1 MGEFV
6 RRFVTKKTRNRY
18 PFSCVLAVCD
28 KPTNQGDSFNIM
40 KSWLKQHYNSVL
52 LWSQVVVDYVTIT
65 GTIYLSYW
73 LWINSS
79 GLRLHKNPGFL
90 PFQVYLAIGV
100 LFVLILKI
108 SGAYEREHSI
118 AHVNEHRSLLRGVF
132 WGYGILIAIAFFYP
146 KIYLSRLQSIYAI
159 LTLAVVVVLERYVFY
174 QINRYMLKKG
184 IGTKKILVY
193 GAGATGQ
200 RLVRHLNSVPKLGY
214 KVVGYVDDE
223 KFGTQAE
230 AEMHEH
236 DTKVLGKLE
245 NIKELTTQYE
255 VDEMFITMPS
265 ATSQRISQIVK
276 TCNGN
281 LPKYRFVP
289 SMSDF
294 HLQQIKLESING
306 IPLCAIK
313 EHQPNFVS
321 ATIKRCFDF
330 AFSAAIL
337 IATSPLMALI
347 ALKIKRDSEGPVIF
361 RQQRVGKD
369 GKLFTMYK
377 FRTMYTN
384 VLPYAYTPTAKTD
397 PRITPFGRF
406 LRKASLDELPQFWNV
421 LLGDMSV
428 VGPRPEMEFIVN
440 KYNDIQRQRLLVKPG
455 ITGIWQISPDRS
467 RPIHE
472 AIEHDLY
479 YIENQSIL
487 LDLILIWET
496 LVFGIRGI

>member
-1 MGEFV
+1 M
-6 RRFVTKKTRNRY
+6 
-18 PFSCVLAVCD
+18 
-28 KPTNQGDSFNIM
+28 
-40 KSWLKQHYNSVL
+40 
-52 LWSQVVVDYVTIT
+52 LWSQVVADYLTIT

-73 LWINSS
+73 LWINS
-79 GLRLHKNPGFL
+79 GNLRLHRHPDFL
-90 PFQVYLAIGV
+90 GGEVYLAIGV
-100 LFVLILKI
+100 LFILSLKI
-108 SGAYEREHSI
+108 AGAYEREHSI
-118 AHVNEHRSLLRGVF
+118 AHVNEHRSLIRGVF
-132 WGYGILIAIAFFYP
+132 WGYIVLIAVAFFYP
-146 KIYLSRLQSIYAI
+146 KIYLSRLQSLYAI
-159 LTLAVVVVLERYVFY
+159 LILAVVVVFERYLFY

-193 GAGATGQ
+193 GAGDTGR

-214 KVVGYVDDE
+214 TVVGYVDDE
-223 KFGTQAE
+223 KFGSQAQ

-236 DTKVLGKLE
+236 DAKVLGKLE
-245 NIKELTTQYE
+245 HIKELTTQYE

-265 ATSQRISQIVK
+265 ASSQRISQIVK

-313 EHQPNFVS
+313 EHEPNFVS
-321 ATIKRCFDF
+321 ATIKRVFDI
-330 AFSAAIL
+330 AFSGLIL
-337 IATSPLMALI
+337 ITTAPLLALI

-361 RQQRVGKD
+361 KQQRVGKD
-369 GKLFTMYK
+369 GKLFMMYK

-384 VLPYAYTPTAKTD
+384 VLPYAYTPTSKTD
-397 PRITPFGRF
+397 PRITPIGRF
-406 LRKASLDELPQFWNV
+406 LRKTSLDELPQFWNV

-440 KYNDIQRQRLLVKPG
+440 KYDDIQRQRLLVKPG
-455 ITGIWQISPDRS
+455 ITGIWQISSDRS

-479 YIENQSIL
+479 YIENQSFL
-487 LDLILIWET
+487 LDLIVIWET
-496 LVFGIRGI
+496 LLFGIRGI